1 MDELPELLTPHN
13 TAHSSFAAMATLNLS
28 RRDLDKIR
36 GSWTDVTATTS
47 DDILVRRM
55 FTALMSSS
63 ADAKLALTDR
73 AVLSEQRSLFS
84 ELLGFTMMYLHDES
98 LLNECLDEFIK
109 ENPSLVKYGVRY
121 LEPMGA
127 VVIQTMRGALG
138 SEKFHAG
145 LETLW
150 IKLYVYLANCILVN
164 DVSDAELVMS
174 AGQGSSSSEVEGLEP
189 ITPLSFKSPEPKM
202 PAPGASH
209 IVVDVQK
216 YKGFR
221 RLAGEGSAVQIPT
234 SPLVNSKKADAK
246 KNNADPVITPRSS
259 RRNMALASSLVE
271 DDLVV
276 HDANQKPFDPRRRS
290 SHRRQPLDLS
300 LHMECDSSR
309 KLSASSYD
317 SPVSDVE
324 DTFRL
329 AEAEMDF
336 TAAPPAR
343 PPVFDSNSFGLRGLA
358 PIAETDDDEYNDHHE
373 ARLQTS
379 DGLSHYAA
387 TVERDDAD
395 EDEQSSRTSLLSL
408 HNLDYK
414 SLISS
419 GSGPEEKG
427 LSPRQ
432 PVQIPQFSPKSSHL
446 PQLPQLPGA
455 LPYMLRAFL
464 GLMPSLCS
472 RSSGSGQRASLGFM
486 RLSFVL
492 KKEMNELGYN
502 LPENV
507 STSALSHVRETQS
520 VMTLPLQS
528 LPAVT
533 NLEIPTR
540 APERNTSRKT
550 EVIAQLSKP
559 APVSAAPLAKK
570 SFRSRLGSFFSS
582 LSTSSPVKPA
592 ITAKDISAPKPLPNA
607 PVKQQKQQQQN
618 HHHQP
623 QPVRSSA
630 SHSQSHSK
638 PMKTAPLLK
647 SSRSLRANYSMGD
660 ATFALNRMSS
670 LDIRLIPPPPGYAHS
685 VYSKATSDAGSVRSE
700 SSHNSGFNLFRKN
713 AQPQLKYPL
722 ETTNQKKQKYMVKKV
737 PYKTIYVKDIIRS

>member
-1 MDELPELLTPHN
+1 MDELPELLTPQN

-47 DDILVRRM
+47 DDVLVRRM
-55 FTALMSSS
+55 FTALMASS
-63 ADAKLALTDR
+63 ADAKQALADR
-73 AVLSEQRSLFS
+73 AVLSEQRSLFA

-109 ENPSLVKYGVRY
+109 ENPTLVKYGVRY

-127 VVIQTMRGALG
+127 VVIQTMRGAMG

-164 DVSDAELVMS
+164 DISDAELVIS

-189 ITPLSFKSPEPKM
+189 VAPLSFKSPEPKM

-221 RLAGEGSAVQIPT
+221 RLAGEGSAVLIPT
-234 SPLVNSKKADAK
+234 SPLVNAKKTDAK
-246 KNNADPVITPRSS
+246 TSQSDPVLTPRSS
-259 RRNMALASSLVE
+259 RRNVALTASLVD

-276 HDANQKPFDPRRRS
+276 HDVNQKPFDPRRRS

-358 PIAETDDDEYNDHHE
+358 PIAETDDDEDNHE
-373 ARLQTS
+373 ARLQNS

-387 TVERDDAD
+387 TVERDDVEAD

-419 GSGPEEKG
+419 GSGPEEKV
-427 LSPRQ
+427 SPRQ
-432 PVQIPQFSPKSSHL
+432 PAQIPQFSPKMSH
-446 PQLPQLPGA
+446 LPQLPGA

-492 KKEMNELGYN
+492 KKEMSELGYN

-507 STSALSHVRETQS
+507 YTSALSQMRETQS
-520 VMTLPLQS
+520 VMALPLQS

-533 NLEIPTR
+533 NLEIPAR
-540 APERNTSRKT
+540 APERASARKT
-550 EVIAQLSKP
+550 ETISQLTKP
-559 APVSAAPLAKK
+559 AIAPAAPAAKK
-570 SFRSRLGSFFSS
+570 SFRSRLGSLFSS
-582 LSTSSPVKPA
+582 LSASAPAKPA
-592 ITAKDISAPKPLPNA
+592 ITAKDISAPKPLPKA
-607 PVKQQKQQQQN
+607 PVRQ
-618 HHHQP
+618 HEPHR
-623 QPVRSSA
+623 QPVKASA
-630 SHSQSHSK
+630 SHSQSQAKAS
-638 PMKTAPLLK
+638 KTAPLLK
-647 SSRSLRANYSMGD
+647 SSRSLRANYSMGE

-685 VYSKATSDAGSVRSE
+685 VYSKATSDACSVRSE
-700 SSHNSGFNLFRKN
+700 NSHNSGFHLFRKN
-713 AQPQLKYPL
+713 GQPQLKYPL
-722 ETTNQKKQKYMVKKV
+722 DTTTQKKQKYMVKKV